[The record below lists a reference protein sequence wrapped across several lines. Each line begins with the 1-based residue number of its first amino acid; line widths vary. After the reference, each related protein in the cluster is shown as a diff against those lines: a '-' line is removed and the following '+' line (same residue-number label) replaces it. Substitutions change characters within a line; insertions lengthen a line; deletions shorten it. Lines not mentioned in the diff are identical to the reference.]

1 MMLTLNERHLI
12 ECQGI
17 QSNVL
22 LLKLPFPLHGE
33 ITRREIC
40 SPCVC
45 FSDFKIMDINATS
58 KGSMYTKK

>member
-33 ITRREIC
+33 ITHAHHVSVFRAL
-40 SPCVC
+40 
-45 FSDFKIMDINATS
+45 K
-58 KGSMYTKK
+58 

>member
-17 QSNVL
+17 QSNVF

-33 ITRREIC
+33 ITHMLTMC
-40 SPCVC
+40 L
-45 FSDFKIMDINATS
+45 FF
-58 KGSMYTKK
+58 GL